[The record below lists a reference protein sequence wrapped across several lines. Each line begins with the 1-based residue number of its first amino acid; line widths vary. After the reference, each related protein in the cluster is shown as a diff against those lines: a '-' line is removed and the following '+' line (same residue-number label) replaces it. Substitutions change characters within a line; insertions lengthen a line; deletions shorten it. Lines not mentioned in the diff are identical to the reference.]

1 MPIIHFVN
9 KYRKIPRT
17 SPGPIFVQKAFLV
30 GLFSGVEGG
39 GLILEGVL
47 RFKMV
52 QLVFGRDFASENG
65 FRVEELNPDVVSTPF
80 VVRTVFRLLL
90 A

>member
-1 MPIIHFVN
+1 M
-9 KYRKIPRT
+9 
-17 SPGPIFVQKAFLV
+17 
-30 GLFSGVEGG
+30 
-39 GLILEGVL
+39 EGVL